1 MVIYAYFKAI
11 LGPFT
16 VISYTSKGGMK
27 YSVMPRLT
35 QDYIQLLGVAT
46 GSSRSSHNVN
56 FCVIFTLGPIKTRPV
71 NKSSADFAQLLLN
84 HLCYIQVIYLIG
96 KP

>member
-56 FCVIFTLGPIKTRPV
+56 FCVTVMEKKIQPLL
-71 NKSSADFAQLLLN
+71 KSYGL
-84 HLCYIQVIYLIG
+84 
-96 KP
+96 K

>member
-1 MVIYAYFKAI
+1 MVNYAYFKAI

-56 FCVIFTLGPIKTRPV
+56 FCVTVMEKKIHPLL
-71 NKSSADFAQLLLN
+71 KSYEVKWHFSN
-84 HLCYIQVIYLIG
+84 G
-96 KP
+96 RG

>member
-56 FCVIFTLGPIKTRPV
+56 FCVTVMEKKIQPLLKINGLKIAFF
-71 NKSSADFAQLLLN
+71 NKMWLLL
-84 HLCYIQVIYLIG
+84 
-96 KP
+96 

>member
-16 VISYTSKGGMK
+16 VISYTSNGGMK

-56 FCVIFTLGPIKTRPV
+56 FCVTVMEKKDTTTTKELWIKNSIFNRMW
-71 NKSSADFAQLLLN
+71 LLL
-84 HLCYIQVIYLIG
+84 
-96 KP
+96 

>member
-1 MVIYAYFKAI
+1 MDYSSTYMVIYAYFKAI

-56 FCVIFTLGPIKTRPV
+56 FCVTVMEKKIQPLL
-71 NKSSADFAQLLLN
+71 KSYGL
-84 HLCYIQVIYLIG
+84 
-96 KP
+96 K

>member
-1 MVIYAYFKAI
+1 MVNYAYFKAI

-56 FCVIFTLGPIKTRPV
+56 FCVTVMEKKIQPLL
-71 NKSSADFAQLLLN
+71 KSYGL
-84 HLCYIQVIYLIG
+84 
-96 KP
+96 K

>member
-35 QDYIQLLGVAT
+35 QDYIQLLGVAA

-56 FCVIFTLGPIKTRPV
+56 FCVTVMEKKIQPLLKSNGLKIAFF
-71 NKSSADFAQLLLN
+71 NKMWLLL
-84 HLCYIQVIYLIG
+84 
-96 KP
+96 

>member
-35 QDYIQLLGVAT
+35 QDYYLELPQDPSEAA
-46 GSSRSSHNVN
+46 VN
-56 FCVIFTLGPIKTRPV
+56 GPRIALKY
-71 NKSSADFAQLLLN
+71 A
-84 HLCYIQVIYLIG
+84 
-96 KP
+96 